1 MEQERDGRA
10 VRHLAGRIAN
20 RLARASLIVGV
31 AAVVIV
37 GASLVGPGA
46 PARTLAAGTDFTI
59 TGTLSALPGC
69 TGSALLFP
77 GVDRC
82 LTYQV
87 HNNLAVPITVGTLSI
102 ASVAAPVGCP
112 ASNLD
117 LTRTT
122 YTGSFTVPA
131 NGTVSSPGL
140 RISLLD
146 TTANQDACKN
156 VTFSFVYTG
165 GAGYT
170 LPPTST
176 DASQSTGSG
185 SIPST
190 MLLLAGLAAVLAI
203 VVVSRRARAAAAP
216 AQSSQ
221 VPAPVTPS
229 VAGRTARTSAASRRR
244 RSRGPDVPPPGSATL
259 S

>member
-1 MEQERDGRA
+1 
-10 VRHLAGRIAN
+10 VRHLAGRIAH
-20 RLARASLIVGV
+20 RFARASLIVGV
-31 AAVVIV
+31 AAVVIA
-37 GASLVGPGA
+37 GASLVGPGR
-46 PARTLAAGTDFTI
+46 PARALAAGTDFTI

-102 ASVAAPVGCP
+102 ASVAAPAGCP

-117 LTRTT
+117 LTHTT
-122 YTGSFTVPA
+122 YSGSFTVPA
-131 NGTVSSPGL
+131 NETASAPGL
-140 RISLLD
+140 RISLID
-146 TTANQDACKN
+146 TTANQDACEDVSFN
-156 VTFSFVYTG
+156 FVYAG
-165 GAGYT
+165 GAAYT

-176 DASQSTGSG
+176 DASQPTGSG
-185 SIPST
+185 SVPST
-190 MLLLAGLAAVLAI
+190 MLLLAGLAAVLAFL
-203 VVVSRRARAAAAP
+203 VVSRRARAADAP

-221 VPAPVTPS
+221 VLAPSIEVPPPVTPFA
-229 VAGRTARTSAASRRR
+229 AGRAARTSATTRRR
-244 RSRGPDVPPPGSATL
+244 RSRGPGEMPPGSATP